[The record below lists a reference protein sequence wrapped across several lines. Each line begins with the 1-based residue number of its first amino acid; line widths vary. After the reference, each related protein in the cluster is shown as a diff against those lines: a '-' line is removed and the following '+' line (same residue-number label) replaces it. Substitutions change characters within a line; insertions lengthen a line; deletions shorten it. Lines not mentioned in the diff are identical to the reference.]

1 MKILLQIRDYFKTH
15 VIVRMTMTVMAV
27 LLILIMIM
35 QNVFQ
40 TYSMEQL
47 QKEVLDR
54 EEKIR
59 ALRALCEKLDRE
71 ERNVGNVSDKVQLS
85 LNTYL
90 EVLYDLA
97 TEDEI
102 NNILVGL
109 GDSEVSLYNEQQITR
124 TIKRRLIIN
133 NYMLAVKVVNEEGD
147 SFGYDKAVL
156 YGSTVTQKEARKSEL
171 EKLYSEVTEK
181 KGPCFARSSMEDIV
195 YIGVPML
202 WVKQGYQILVM
213 ELNLNFLHDMFQKMS
228 SEGVRYYLKDE
239 DNNVL
244 MCADKE
250 YIGKKINEKG
260 EKLSV
265 DAELKKENWTVLAVI
280 DKDILTQDSRKL
292 FDLFNMLWTIL
303 VMGVGVLLIIT
314 LRHAVKPLW
323 LLISSM
329 HDVGRGQFGI
339 RIPVKGEDEIWQVVE
354 QFNKMSIRLERYE
367 ERNRQQNEEKLKMQK
382 LHWQTEMEVLESYIN
397 SHFIFNTLNFIN
409 YRAIE
414 QGNHDISILIKKLSN
429 IMRYAFNNQLKC
441 IYLYQEIMWLEQ
453 YLYLQEIC
461 MEGKLSFDISLD
473 DEIVSW
479 PFRKMLLQPF
489 VENSIIHGIKPRGGR
504 GFILVSASKL
514 KEGWIVITISDNGQG
529 MTEEEKKEIQEKLD
543 HPEGKREGGI
553 GLSNV
558 ANRIYHFFGR
568 EAQIRVESE
577 PDQGTK
583 FILTLPYPKNRE
595 IMLKEENEESE
606 DEWNEIY

>member
-47 QKEVLDR
+47 QKEV
-54 EEKIR
+54 
-59 ALRALCEKLDRE
+59 LDRE

-543 HPEGKREGGI
+543 HPEGKKRRRDRPQQCCKQD
-553 GLSNV
+553 LSLF
-558 ANRIYHFFGR
+558 RQGSTDTGR
-568 EAQIRVESE
+568 VRTGS
-577 PDQGTK
+577 G
-583 FILTLPYPKNRE
+583 
-595 IMLKEENEESE
+595 
-606 DEWNEIY
+606 NEIYIDTTIPEKSRDNVKRGE

>member
-54 EEKIR
+54 EE
-59 ALRALCEKLDRE
+59 
-71 ERNVGNVSDKVQLS
+71 RNVGNVSDKVQLS

-97 TEDEI
+97 TENEI

-354 QFNKMSIRLERYE
+354 QFNKISIRLERYE

>member
-40 TYSMEQL
+40 TYSMDQL
-47 QKEVLDR
+47 QKEV
-54 EEKIR
+54 
-59 ALRALCEKLDRE
+59 LDRE

-543 HPEGKREGGI
+543 HPEVKREGGI

>member
-47 QKEVLDR
+47 QKEV
-54 EEKIR
+54 
-59 ALRALCEKLDRE
+59 LDRE

-250 YIGKKINEKG
+250 YIAKKINEKG

-514 KEGWIVITISDNGQG
+514 KEGWIVITISDNGPG

>member
-15 VIVRMTMTVMAV
+15 VIVRMTMIVMAV

-47 QKEVLDR
+47 QKEV
-54 EEKIR
+54 
-59 ALRALCEKLDRE
+59 LDRE

-124 TIKRRLIIN
+124 IVKRRLIIN
-133 NYMLAVKVVNEEGD
+133 NYMLSVKVVNEEGD

-228 SEGVRYYLKDE
+228 SEGVKYYLTDE

-250 YIGKKINEKG
+250 YIGKKINGKG

-265 DAELKKENWTVLAVI
+265 DAKLQKENWTVLAVI
-280 DKDILTQDSRKL
+280 DKDILTEDSRKL

-314 LRHAVKPLW
+314 LRHAMKPLW

-489 VENSIIHGIKPRGGR
+489 VENSIIHGIKPRGR

-514 KEGWIVITISDNGQG
+514 KEDWIVITISDNGQG
-529 MTEEEKKEIQEKLD
+529 MTEEERKEIQEKLD

-558 ANRIYHFFGR
+558 ANRIYHFFGK
-568 EAQIRVESE
+568 EATIRVESE

>member
-47 QKEVLDR
+47 QKEV
-54 EEKIR
+54 
-59 ALRALCEKLDRE
+59 LDRE

-329 HDVGRGQFGI
+329 HDVGCGQFGI

>member
-1 MKILLQIRDYFKTH
+1 M
-15 VIVRMTMTVMAV
+15 
-27 LLILIMIM
+27 
-35 QNVFQ
+35 
-40 TYSMEQL
+40 
-47 QKEVLDR
+47 
-54 EEKIR
+54 
-59 ALRALCEKLDRE
+59 LDRE

-397 SHFIFNTLNFIN
+397 SHFIFNTFEF
-409 YRAIE
+409 Y
-414 QGNHDISILIKKLSN
+414 
-429 IMRYAFNNQLKC
+429 
-441 IYLYQEIMWLEQ
+441 
-453 YLYLQEIC
+453 
-461 MEGKLSFDISLD
+461 
-473 DEIVSW
+473 
-479 PFRKMLLQPF
+479 
-489 VENSIIHGIKPRGGR
+489 
-504 GFILVSASKL
+504 
-514 KEGWIVITISDNGQG
+514 
-529 MTEEEKKEIQEKLD
+529 
-543 HPEGKREGGI
+543 
-553 GLSNV
+553 
-558 ANRIYHFFGR
+558 
-568 EAQIRVESE
+568 
-577 PDQGTK
+577 
-583 FILTLPYPKNRE
+583 
-595 IMLKEENEESE
+595 
-606 DEWNEIY
+606 

>member
-47 QKEVLDR
+47 QKEV
-54 EEKIR
+54 
-59 ALRALCEKLDRE
+59 LDRE

-504 GFILVSASKL
+504 GFILISASKL

>member
-47 QKEVLDR
+47 QKEV
-54 EEKIR
+54 
-59 ALRALCEKLDRE
+59 LDRE

-577 PDQGTK
+577 PDQVTK

>member
-47 QKEVLDR
+47 QKEV
-54 EEKIR
+54 
-59 ALRALCEKLDRE
+59 LDRE

-280 DKDILTQDSRKL
+280 DKEILTQDSRKL

>member
-15 VIVRMTMTVMAV
+15 VIVRMTMIVMAV

-47 QKEVLDR
+47 QKEV
-54 EEKIR
+54 
-59 ALRALCEKLDRE
+59 LDRE

-124 TIKRRLIIN
+124 IVKRRLIIN
-133 NYMLAVKVVNEEGD
+133 NYMLSVKVVNEEGD

-171 EKLYSEVTEK
+171 EKLYGEVTEK

-228 SEGVRYYLKDE
+228 SEGVKYYLTDE

-250 YIGKKINEKG
+250 YIGKKINGKG

-280 DKDILTQDSRKL
+280 DKDILTEDSRKL

-314 LRHAVKPLW
+314 LRHAMKPLW

-489 VENSIIHGIKPRGGR
+489 VENSIIHGIKPRGR

-514 KEGWIVITISDNGQG
+514 KEDWIVITISDNGQG
-529 MTEEEKKEIQEKLD
+529 MTEKERKEIQEKLD

-558 ANRIYHFFGR
+558 ANRIYHFFGK
-568 EAQIRVESE
+568 EATIRVESE

>member
-47 QKEVLDR
+47 QKEV
-54 EEKIR
+54 
-59 ALRALCEKLDRE
+59 LDRE

-202 WVKQGYQILVM
+202 WGKQGYQILVM

>member
-15 VIVRMTMTVMAV
+15 VIVRMAMTVMAV

-54 EEKIR
+54 EE
-59 ALRALCEKLDRE
+59 
-71 ERNVGNVSDKVQLS
+71 RNVGNVSDKVQLS
-85 LNTYL
+85 LNSYL

-265 DAELKKENWTVLAVI
+265 DAELKKENWTVFAVI

-367 ERNRQQNEEKLKMQK
+367 ERNRQQNEEKLEMQK

-489 VENSIIHGIKPRGGR
+489 VENSIIHGIKPRGR

-514 KEGWIVITISDNGQG
+514 KEGWIVITISDSGQG

-543 HPEGKREGGI
+543 HPERKREGGI

-595 IMLKEENEESE
+595 IMLKEENKESE

>member
-54 EEKIR
+54 EE
-59 ALRALCEKLDRE
+59 
-71 ERNVGNVSDKVQLS
+71 RNVGNVSDKVQLS

-97 TEDEI
+97 TENEI

>member
-47 QKEVLDR
+47 QKEV
-54 EEKIR
+54 
-59 ALRALCEKLDRE
+59 LDRE

-453 YLYLQEIC
+453 YLYLQGIC

-558 ANRIYHFFGR
+558 ANRIFHFFGR

>member
-47 QKEVLDR
+47 QKEV
-54 EEKIR
+54 
-59 ALRALCEKLDRE
+59 LDRE

-213 ELNLNFLHDMFQKMS
+213 ELNLNFLHDLFQKMS

-354 QFNKMSIRLERYE
+354 QFNKMSIRLC
-367 ERNRQQNEEKLKMQK
+367 
-382 LHWQTEMEVLESYIN
+382 
-397 SHFIFNTLNFIN
+397 
-409 YRAIE
+409 
-414 QGNHDISILIKKLSN
+414 N
-429 IMRYAFNNQLKC
+429 IMRSAFNNQLKF
-441 IYLYQEIMWLEQ
+441 IYLYQEITWLEL
-453 YLYLQEIC
+453 YLYLQEFC

>member
-47 QKEVLDR
+47 QKEV
-54 EEKIR
+54 
-59 ALRALCEKLDRE
+59 LDRE

-339 RIPVKGEDEIWQVVE
+339 RIPVNGEDEIWQVVE

>member
-54 EEKIR
+54 EE
-59 ALRALCEKLDRE
+59 
-71 ERNVGNVSDKVQLS
+71 RNVGNVSDKVQLS

-97 TEDEI
+97 TENEI

-529 MTEEEKKEIQEKLD
+529 IIRKEKEKAGSASAMLQTGSITFSA
-543 HPEGKREGGI
+543 GKHRYG
-553 GLSNV
+553 
-558 ANRIYHFFGR
+558 
-568 EAQIRVESE
+568 
-577 PDQGTK
+577 
-583 FILTLPYPKNRE
+583 
-595 IMLKEENEESE
+595 
-606 DEWNEIY
+606 

>member
-47 QKEVLDR
+47 QKEV
-54 EEKIR
+54 
-59 ALRALCEKLDRE
+59 LDRE

-414 QGNHDISILIKKLSN
+414 HGNHDISILIKKLSN

>member
-47 QKEVLDR
+47 QKEV
-54 EEKIR
+54 
-59 ALRALCEKLDRE
+59 LDRE

-124 TIKRRLIIN
+124 IIKRRLIIN

-250 YIGKKINEKG
+250 YIGKKINGKG

-265 DAELKKENWTVLAVI
+265 NAELQKENWTVLAVI

-339 RIPVKGEDEIWQVVE
+339 RIPVNGEDEIWQVVE

-429 IMRYAFNNQLKC
+429 IMRYAFNNQLKY
-441 IYLYQEIMWLEQ
+441 IYLYQEIMWMEQ

-489 VENSIIHGIKPRGGR
+489 VENSIIHGIKPRGR

-514 KEGWIVITISDNGQG
+514 KEGWIVITISDN
-529 MTEEEKKEIQEKLD
+529 
-543 HPEGKREGGI
+543 
-553 GLSNV
+553 
-558 ANRIYHFFGR
+558 
-568 EAQIRVESE
+568 
-577 PDQGTK
+577 
-583 FILTLPYPKNRE
+583 
-595 IMLKEENEESE
+595 
-606 DEWNEIY
+606 

>member
-47 QKEVLDR
+47 QKEV
-54 EEKIR
+54 
-59 ALRALCEKLDRE
+59 LDRE

-583 FILTLPYPKNRE
+583 FILTLPYPKIAR
-595 IMLKEENEESE
+595 
-606 DEWNEIY
+606 

>member
-1 MKILLQIRDYFKTH
+1 MKILLQIRDYLKTH

-47 QKEVLDR
+47 QKEV
-54 EEKIR
+54 
-59 ALRALCEKLDRE
+59 LDRE

>member
-47 QKEVLDR
+47 QKEV
-54 EEKIR
+54 
-59 ALRALCEKLDRE
+59 LDRE

-441 IYLYQEIMWLEQ
+441 IYLYQEIIWLEQ

>member
-47 QKEVLDR
+47 QKEV
-54 EEKIR
+54 
-59 ALRALCEKLDRE
+59 LDRE

-409 YRAIE
+409 YGAIE

>member
-47 QKEVLDR
+47 QKEV
-54 EEKIR
+54 
-59 ALRALCEKLDRE
+59 LDRE

-339 RIPVKGEDEIWQVVE
+339 RIPVKGEDEIWQVME

>member
-47 QKEVLDR
+47 QKEV
-54 EEKIR
+54 
-59 ALRALCEKLDRE
+59 LDRE

-479 PFRKMLLQPF
+479 KFRKMLLQPF

>member
-54 EEKIR
+54 EE
-59 ALRALCEKLDRE
+59 
-71 ERNVGNVSDKVQLS
+71 RNVGNVSDKVQLS

-109 GDSEVSLYNEQQITR
+109 GDSEGSLYNEQQITR

>member
-54 EEKIR
+54 G
-59 ALRALCEKLDRE
+59 

-529 MTEEEKKEIQEKLD
+529 MAEEEKKEIQEKLD

>member
-1 MKILLQIRDYFKTH
+1 
-15 VIVRMTMTVMAV
+15 MTMTVMAV

-47 QKEVLDR
+47 QKEV
-54 EEKIR
+54 
-59 ALRALCEKLDRE
+59 LDRE

>member
-1 MKILLQIRDYFKTH
+1 MKILLQIRVYFKTH

-47 QKEVLDR
+47 QKEV
-54 EEKIR
+54 
-59 ALRALCEKLDRE
+59 LDRE

>member
-47 QKEVLDR
+47 QKEV
-54 EEKIR
+54 
-59 ALRALCEKLDRE
+59 LDRE

-133 NYMLAVKVVNEEGD
+133 NYMLAVKVVNEECD

>member
-15 VIVRMTMTVMAV
+15 VIVRMTMMAV

-47 QKEVLDR
+47 QKEV
-54 EEKIR
+54 
-59 ALRALCEKLDRE
+59 LDRE

>member
-47 QKEVLDR
+47 QKEV
-54 EEKIR
+54 
-59 ALRALCEKLDRE
+59 LDRE

-489 VENSIIHGIKPRGGR
+489 VENSIIHGIKPRGGS

>member
-1 MKILLQIRDYFKTH
+1 
-15 VIVRMTMTVMAV
+15 MTVMAV

-47 QKEVLDR
+47 QKEV
-54 EEKIR
+54 
-59 ALRALCEKLDRE
+59 LDRE

-409 YRAIE
+409 YIAIE

-479 PFRKMLLQPF
+479 PFRKILLQPF

>member
-15 VIVRMTMTVMAV
+15 VIVRMTMIVMAV

-47 QKEVLDR
+47 QKEV
-54 EEKIR
+54 
-59 ALRALCEKLDRE
+59 LDRE

-124 TIKRRLIIN
+124 IVKKRLIIN
-133 NYMLAVKVVNEEGD
+133 NYMLSVKVVNEDGD

-213 ELNLNFLHDMFQKMS
+213 ELNLNFLHDMFRKMS
-228 SEGVRYYLKDE
+228 SEGVKYYLTDE

-250 YIGKKINEKG
+250 YIGKKINGKG

-265 DAELKKENWTVLAVI
+265 DAELQKENWTVLAVI
-280 DKDILTQDSRKL
+280 DKDILTEDSRKL

-314 LRHAVKPLW
+314 LRHAMKPLW

-489 VENSIIHGIKPRGGR
+489 VENSIIHGIKPRGR

-514 KEGWIVITISDNGQG
+514 KEDWIVITISDNGQG
-529 MTEEEKKEIQEKLD
+529 MTEEERKEIQEKLD

-558 ANRIYHFFGR
+558 ANRIYHFFGK
-568 EAQIRVESE
+568 EATIRVESE
-577 PDQGTK
+577 PEQGTK

>member
-15 VIVRMTMTVMAV
+15 VIVRMTMIVMAV

-47 QKEVLDR
+47 QKEV
-54 EEKIR
+54 
-59 ALRALCEKLDRE
+59 LDRE

-124 TIKRRLIIN
+124 IVKKRLIIN
-133 NYMLAVKVVNEEGD
+133 NYMLSVKVVNEEGD

-171 EKLYSEVTEK
+171 EKLYSEVTGK

-213 ELNLNFLHDMFQKMS
+213 ELNLNFLHDMFRKMS
-228 SEGVRYYLKDE
+228 SEGVKYYLTDE

-250 YIGKKINEKG
+250 YIGRKLNGKS

-265 DAELKKENWTVLAVI
+265 DAELQKENWTVLAVI
-280 DKDILTQDSRKL
+280 DKDILTEDSRKL
-292 FDLFNMLWTIL
+292 FDRFNMLWTIL
-303 VMGVGVLLIIT
+303 VTGVGVLLIIT
-314 LRHAVKPLW
+314 LRHALKPLW

-489 VENSIIHGIKPRGGR
+489 VENSIIHGIKPKGR

-514 KEGWIVITISDNGQG
+514 KEDWIVITISDNGQG
-529 MTEEEKKEIQEKLD
+529 MTEEERKEIQEKLD

-558 ANRIYHFFGR
+558 ANRIYHFFGK
-568 EAQIRVESE
+568 EATIRVESE
-577 PDQGTK
+577 PEQGTK

>member
-47 QKEVLDR
+47 QKEV
-54 EEKIR
+54 
-59 ALRALCEKLDRE
+59 LDRE

-354 QFNKMSIRLERYE
+354 QFNKMSIRLERHE

>member
-47 QKEVLDR
+47 QKEV
-54 EEKIR
+54 
-59 ALRALCEKLDRE
+59 LDRE

-260 EKLSV
+260 EKMSV